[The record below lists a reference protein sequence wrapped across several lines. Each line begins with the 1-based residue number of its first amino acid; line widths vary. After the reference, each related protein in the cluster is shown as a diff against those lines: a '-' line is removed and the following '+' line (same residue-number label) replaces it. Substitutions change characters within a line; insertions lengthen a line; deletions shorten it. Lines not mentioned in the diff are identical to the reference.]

1 MDERTRRVGLNE
13 ALFRE
18 VNERIEQLEERFG
31 LESEILSIVC
41 ECGDA
46 SCTERIH
53 LTHEQYAELRT
64 DPLHFAVVKGH
75 DIPDLESV
83 IAERQNYDV
92 VRKRPGSPAEIAE
105 ATEP

>member
-41 ECGDA
+41 ECGYA

-53 LTHEQYAELRT
+53 L
-64 DPLHFAVVKGH
+64 AVVKGH
-75 DIPDLESV
+75 DIPDLETV